1 MVLNKCKKLIN
12 IKIVS
17 KFNIKTMS
25 KQVEQSKYMSWVLR
39 HGLDKLSIK
48 PDSEGY
54 IPLQVLLKTDEKTGL
69 TQESVLSIVKNCPK
83 QRFGIKQVGSEY
95 FIRANQGHSQNIGEK
110 ICSDKLLKK
119 LSKPISGVFHGT
131 YKRHLNSIKTTGLNR
146 MSRQHIHLAKGL
158 DAASGKRHDNNLIVY
173 VDMDKAMADGID
185 FFESANG
192 VILTEGLDGILPA
205 KYLTYA
211 ELVNGNPVN
220 L

>member
-1 MVLNKCKKLIN
+1 
-12 IKIVS
+12 
-17 KFNIKTMS
+17 MS

-39 HGLDKLSIK
+39 HGMSELGLTPDESGYVKLSDFIK
-48 PDSEGY
+48 LANPNY
-54 IPLQVLLKTDEKTGL
+54 KLDEKTIM
-69 TQESVLSIVKNCPK
+69 EIVSKCTK
-83 QRFGIKQVGSEY
+83 QRFGIKQVESEY
-95 FIRANQGHSQNIGEK
+95 FIRANQGHSQNVGEQ
-110 ICSDKLLKK
+110 INSDKLLKK
-119 LSKPISGVFHGT
+119 LSKPILGVFHGT
-131 YKRHLNSIKTTGLNR
+131 YKKHLDSIKTTGLNR

-173 VDMDKAMADGID
+173 VDMGKAMADGID